1 MDSNMPLSVQ
11 PSDAPAVPVGID
23 APATPAA
30 TGVPAPAGSPKE
42 RKVVMDAKPGPA
54 GLAACGAQAQEQ
66 AKDVALDASFPCSVT
81 DDVWLRCLLEA
92 CHGQG

>member
-1 MDSNMPLSVQ
+1 MNSIELELVMDSNMPLSVQ
-11 PSDAPAVPVGID
+11 PSDAQLAPAVPVGID

-54 GLAACGAQAQEQ
+54 GLTACGAQAQEQ

-81 DDVWLRCLLEA
+81 DEV
-92 CHGQG
+92 